1 MQKGWKMASEMDYK
15 AIKDRV
21 EKQVRKEKRLAKFI
35 LFAVNFGLFVVFM
48 VIAWGMYLRNGGT
61 PPQWENFVNFPGIA
75 RSAGDPFT
83 NAMVMLTIGWV
94 AALILQAVG
103 FIIDS
108 PIGERSIRD
117 RATGREMRREME
129 RLGLDELEEH
139 EKRKGMMRLTDDG
152 ELEAVEDLAEE
163 VAVTPIKQNRK
174 A

>member
-1 MQKGWKMASEMDYK
+1 MASEMDYK
-15 AIKDRV
+15 GIKERV
-21 EKQVRKEKRLAKFI
+21 EKDVRKQKRLAKFI
-35 LFAVNFGLFVVFM
+35 LFATNLGLFIVFM
-48 VIAWGMYLRNGGT
+48 VFAWGMFLRNGGV
-61 PPQWENFVNFPGIA
+61 PPQAENFVNLPGIA
-75 RSAGDPFT
+75 KPAGDPFT

-108 PIGERSIRD
+108 PIGERSMRD
-117 RATGREMRREME
+117 RATGREMRKEME

-152 ELEAVEDLAEE
+152 ELEAVDEVAEE
-163 VAVTPIKQNRK
+163 VAVPIKQNRK